1 MNDPRA
7 ADAALKR
14 KNIERIRKLPESI
27 GGKGIKDFGR
37 GKK

>member
-1 MNDPRA
+1 MRGIVSEKC
-7 ADAALKR
+7 LKR